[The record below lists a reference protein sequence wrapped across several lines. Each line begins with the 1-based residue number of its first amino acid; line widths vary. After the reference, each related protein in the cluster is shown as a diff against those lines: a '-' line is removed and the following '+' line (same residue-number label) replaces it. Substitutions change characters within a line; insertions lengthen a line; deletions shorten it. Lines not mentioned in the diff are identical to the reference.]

1 LCGFLF
7 AAKSL
12 SRITFS
18 SSPAMSVASAPRPRP
33 RSDSTGAA
41 RPSDAGG
48 AGGAARAGERI
59 APHNIDAEQG
69 LLASCLLENGQD
81 VLNDCLASKL
91 RPEYFYRSAHQI
103 IFEALCDLNKAG
115 IPPDEILLSSKLKDA
130 GQLEAIGG
138 HAYLYELTNR
148 IQTTVHARHW
158 LQIIRDKFFLR
169 QLIRTSQ
176 WTVEQAHSAG
186 GQQDGPG
193 GVSELLNSVESAF
206 FQIQQDTISDS
217 AEPLSKSIDTATA
230 LVTRMLNREG
240 GLSGV
245 PSGFTDLDKM
255 TFGFQPSEMIVVAA
269 RPSMGKTSIALN
281 IAETATMPSPRE
293 GARKP
298 TGTLIY
304 SLEMA
309 AEQLAMRLL
318 CSHAHVDMQRL
329 KDGFCDRQRELIDS
343 AKLLKQA
350 PLWIDASANL
360 NILEM
365 RAKARRLHS
374 RHKLGLVIID
384 YLQLVSPG
392 GNYNSRE
399 QEVAEVSRGI
409 KAMAKELNLPVVVL
423 CQLNRESEKEK
434 RLPRLSDLRESGS
447 IEQDAD
453 VVLLLSKSRDSRD
466 EVEQP
471 DQLAVKRD
479 LVIAKNRNGP
489 IGEISLTFN
498 KRLTRFE
505 NFTAHGA

>member
-1 LCGFLF
+1 
-7 AAKSL
+7 
-12 SRITFS
+12 
-18 SSPAMSVASAPRPRP
+18 MSVTPAASRPRP
-33 RSDSTGAA
+33 RTESSTGA
-41 RPSDAGG
+41 RPPAPAGD
-48 AGGAARAGERI
+48 RI

-69 LLASCLLENGQD
+69 LLASCLLENGGD
-81 VLNDCLASKL
+81 ILNECLAMKL
-91 RPEYFYRSAHQI
+91 RPEYFYRPQHQI
-103 IFEALCDLNKAG
+103 IFEALVALYNTG
-115 IPPDEILLSSKLKDA
+115 IPPDEILLANKLKDA
-130 GQLEAIGG
+130 GQLDAIGG

-148 IQTTVHARHW
+148 IQTTVHAKHW
-158 LQIIRDKFFLR
+158 MQIVREKFFLR

-176 WTVEQAHSAG
+176 WTVEQAHGAG
-186 GQQDGPG
+186 QGSVP
-193 GVSELLNSVESAF
+193 ELLNAVESEF
-206 FQIQQDTISDS
+206 FKIQQDTISDS
-217 AEPLSKSIDTATA
+217 AEPIAKSMDVATA
-230 LVTRMLNREG
+230 LVTRMLARRGEI
-240 GLSGV
+240 SGV
-245 PSGFTDLDKM
+245 PSGFTDLDKL
-255 TFGFQPSEMIVVAA
+255 TFGFHPAEMIVVAA

-281 IAETATMPSPRE
+281 MAEGAALPSPRE
-293 GARKP
+293 TRPPVP
-298 TGTLIY
+298 TLVF

-318 CSHAHVDMQRL
+318 CSHARVDMQKL

-384 YLQLVSPG
+384 YMQLVVSA

-399 QEVAEVSRGI
+399 QEVAEVSRGV

-434 RLPRLSDLRESGS
+434 RAPRLSDLRESGS

-453 VVLLLSKSRDSRD
+453 VVLLLAKAREARD
-466 EVEQP
+466 EQEAP
-471 DQLAVKRD
+471 DQLAVKRE
-479 LVIAKNRNGP
+479 LIIAKNRNGP
-489 IGEISLTFN
+489 IGEVALTFN

-505 NFTAHGA
+505 NYTGHAS